1 MAIVNLPG
9 TRTTGVAVL
18 ALAML
23 WLGLLAG
30 VSFLAT
36 PAKFLAPSL
45 SLPVALDVGRHTF
58 AIFNRVEWFLA
69 ALLLVL
75 LFVRPAGRVALA
87 GAVVAAIAVAVEAA
101 WLLPA
106 LDQRVGMI
114 IAGEPPAASS
124 LHNIYIVVEG
134 VKLLALL
141 VVGFVTGRRLAC
153 G

>member
-1 MAIVNLPG
+1 
-9 TRTTGVAVL
+9 
-18 ALAML
+18 
-23 WLGLLAG
+23 
-30 VSFLAT
+30 
-36 PAKFLAPSL
+36 
-45 SLPVALDVGRHTF
+45 
-58 AIFNRVEWFLA
+58 
-69 ALLLVL
+69 
-75 LFVRPAGRVALA
+75 
-87 GAVVAAIAVAVEAA
+87 VVAAIVVALEAA